1 MSVLAGESQRTQMI
15 RWGRSQGRGC
25 CVVVPIGCLMS
36 VMMILLFAGLAMAQ
50 LL

>member
-1 MSVLAGESQRTQMI
+1 MF
-15 RWGRSQGRGC
+15 RWGGRRSRGC

-36 VMMILLFAGLAMAQ
+36 VSLILLFSGLAVAR

>member
-1 MSVLAGESQRTQMI
+1 MF
-15 RWGRSQGRGC
+15 RWGRRGSRQGRGC

-36 VMMILLFAGLAMAQ
+36 LLLILVLSGVALAR